1 MTDLARLRQ
10 LVATTDAASDA
21 ELLDRFVTDRD
32 GPAFAALVR
41 RHGPMV
47 LAVCRRVLRHRQD
60 AEDAF
65 QATFLVLA
73 RRAEAVK
80 PQSLLGNWLYGV
92 AYRTALGARRVT
104 AARRVREARAAA
116 LRTGEVIP
124 DDGLAAE
131 LREALDRELA
141 ALPDSYRA
149 AVVACDLEGLHRRD
163 AAVRLG
169 WTEGTL
175 SSRLARA
182 RALLARRMARYGL
195 AIPAAGL
202 VAIAPPAAVAA
213 ELLEPT
219 IRFGKLV
226 AVGEAA
232 VAAPVAALME
242 GTMKTMFL
250 AQFKALAASM
260 VVGCAVA
267 VTAIAGWRA
276 DEGGSADPA
285 QQEPVKAAEAPK
297 RTTPKAEKQ
306 SRVAPN
312 ADKERIAELEREREA
327 LLAELTK
334 LHARL
339 AKLEADARD
348 ADVKR
353 DLAIARLEALRAA
366 EREDLRP
373 LTGQPRSPSTPPM
386 VPAPPVPPV
395 ELAPPAPP
403 APPASRGNGPLVP
416 APPVP
421 PVELAPPA
429 PPAPRG
435 NGPLPP
441 PVIKPLA
448 TNPPAPPVPDTKL
461 PPLSFPNQGS
471 IESTQPKPAPFPNQ
485 PSRADGTQVKVKVVV
500 RVYSVAEL
508 AVDDKDGEALV
519 KVLRGVVEPKSWG
532 ADAGAEYLP
541 GRKVLIVRQT
551 AEVHDQV
558 NELLATLRTQKAPTK
573 K

>member
-1 MTDLARLRQ
+1 M
-10 LVATTDAASDA
+10 VATTDTASDA
-21 ELLDRFVTDRD
+21 ELLDRFITDRD

-92 AYRTALGARRVT
+92 AYRTALGARRV
-104 AARRVREARAAA
+104 ASARRVREARAAA
-116 LRTGEVIP
+116 MRTGELIP
-124 DDGLAAE
+124 DDGLTAE

-141 ALPDSYRA
+141 ALPDAYRA
-149 AVVACDLEGLHRRD
+149 AVVACDLEGLQRRD
-163 AAVRLG
+163 AATQLG

-195 AIPAAGL
+195 VIPAAGL
-202 VAIAPPAAVAA
+202 ATVVAPAAVAG

-250 AQFKALAASM
+250 AQFKALAASV

-267 VTAIAGWRA
+267 VTAVAGWRA
-276 DEGGSADPA
+276 DEGGSADPT
-285 QQEPVKAAEAPK
+285 QQEPAKVAESPK
-297 RTTPKAEKQ
+297 RAAPKAEKEP
-306 SRVAPN
+306 RPAPK
-312 ADKERIAELEREREA
+312 ADKERIAELEREREI
-327 LLAELTK
+327 LLAELAK

-339 AKLEADARD
+339 AKLEAASREADA
-348 ADVKR
+348 KR
-353 DLAIARLEALRAA
+353 DVAIARLDALRAA
-366 EREDLRP
+366 EREAPRP
-373 LTGQPRSPSTPPM
+373 IIEQPRTPATPTTPPS
-386 VPAPPVPPV
+386 PPTPPV
-395 ELAPPAPP
+395 AAT
-403 APPASRGNGPLVP
+403 PPASPT
-416 APPVP
+416 PPP
-421 PVELAPPA
+421 PP

-435 NGPLPP
+435 NIPLPP
-441 PVIKPLA
+441 PAAKPPVA
-448 TNPPAPPVPDTKL
+448 NPTAPPVPDVKL
-461 PPLSFPNQGS
+461 PPLALPNQEGA
-471 IESTQPKPAPFPNQ
+471 IAAPRPEPTPKPAAGPLPPLALPNQ
-485 PSRADGTQVKVKVVV
+485 DKTIEAGRPEPLPAANQPNRPSGTRVKVKVDV
-500 RVYSVAEL
+500 RIYSVAEL
-508 AVDDKDGEALV
+508 APDDKEGEALV
-519 KVLRGVVEPKSWG
+519 KVVRAVVEPKSWG
-532 ADAGAEYLP
+532 ADAGVEYLP
-541 GRKVLIVRQT
+541 GRKVLVVRQT
-551 AEVHDQV
+551 AEAHDQV
-558 NELLATLRTQKAPTK
+558 DDLLAMLRKQKTPARK
-573 K
+573 